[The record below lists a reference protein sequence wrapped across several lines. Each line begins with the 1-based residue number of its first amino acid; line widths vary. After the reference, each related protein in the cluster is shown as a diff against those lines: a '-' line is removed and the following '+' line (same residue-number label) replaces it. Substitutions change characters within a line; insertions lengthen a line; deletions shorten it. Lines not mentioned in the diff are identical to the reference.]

1 MKKIKY
7 IIAASIAAFALSTS
21 AFAVGDIIDGVENGA
36 EDIIDGA
43 GDAADDIIGDGAGDN
58 AGDAAGDGAGDPI
71 GDGAGDIAGDNAG
84 DNVGDATTD
93 NAADV
98 TTVPEITTEDITTMP
113 EVTTGAAGAVGSGND
128 SNANTGFVLT
138 FSALG
143 AAAAGLTVIASRKR
157 K

>member
-43 GDAADDIIGDGAGDN
+43 GDAADDIIGDGAGDG

-71 GDGAGDIAGDNAG
+71 GDGAGDIAGDNA
-84 DNVGDATTD
+84 DDTVGDATTD
-93 NAADV
+93 NAEDI
-98 TTVPEITTEDITTMP
+98 TTAEITTEDITTMP